1 MLKTQKFISG
11 YAVPERNA
19 DKEYD
24 QVLDEI
30 VSLQEELEDYLKVKF
45 TLT

>member
-1 MLKTQKFISG
+1 LESFAG

-24 QVLDEI
+24 EVLDEI
-30 VSLQEELEDYLKVKF
+30 AELEGELEEYLKVKNRN
-45 TLT
+45 L